1 MIGVAILFI
10 IFGILIKYGKIYWL
24 IAGYN
29 TIPKEQK
36 DKYNIGGIANVFR
49 NLMFGMAFIIF
60 SGYLIAKWKDNSN
73 IQNYAFGISI
83 LIGIP
88 YLLLESNSKKYKKNQ
103 EKTD

>member
-1 MIGVAILFI
+1 M
-10 IFGILIKYGKIYWL
+10 
-24 IAGYN
+24 
-29 TIPKEQK
+29 
-36 DKYNIGGIANVFR
+36 
-49 NLMFGMAFIIF
+49 
-60 SGYLIAKWKDNSN
+60 IAKWKDNSN